1 MVFSG
6 ILFLFRFLPCF
17 LLVYFVA
24 PKRMRTLILFFG
36 SLFFYAWGEPVS
48 VLLMLFSIMSGY
60 IHGLLIESFQ
70 KKNRKREAH
79 AVFASS
85 IVLPLALLIFFK
97 YCGSVSLPIGI
108 SFYTFQLL
116 SYTIDVYRG
125 EIRPQRS
132 LAAFGAY
139 ISMFP
144 QLIAGPIVRYQEIEA
159 ELTDSHISFER
170 AAYGIR
176 RFVLGLAKKVLLANQ
191 AGLLWEQLSSIPG
204 NELTA
209 AGAWFGILAFAFQI
223 YFDFSG
229 YSDMAIGLGAILGFT
244 FPENFR
250 YPYLAASVTQFWR
263 RWHMSLGRW
272 FRDYVYIP
280 LGGSWKGLFRQFV
293 NIVIVWTLTGI
304 WHGSSLNF
312 LLWGLWFAVF
322 LLFEKAAG
330 RLSGQQIPK
339 NKVFRAAGT
348 LYTFLVVLLGWVLFA
363 HDTLDEALI
372 WWRAMFSFS
381 CCENSVASQTVSF
394 LAVNSRVLFLFLL
407 LGATPLP
414 AKAAEAVKNF
424 LGKALGRK
432 KGGVAYAMLEFLF
445 LMGIFFYSIA
455 FLAEDSYNPFLYFRF

>member
-60 IHGLLIESFQ
+60 IHSLWIESFQ
-70 KKNRKREAH
+70 KKKRKREAH

-322 LLFEKAAG
+322 LLFEKVAG

-424 LGKALGRK
+424 LGKTLGRK